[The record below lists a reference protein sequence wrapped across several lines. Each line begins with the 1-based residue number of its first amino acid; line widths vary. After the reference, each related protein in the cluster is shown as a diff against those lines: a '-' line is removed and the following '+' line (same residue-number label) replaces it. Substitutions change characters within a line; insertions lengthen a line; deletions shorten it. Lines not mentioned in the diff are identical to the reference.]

1 MEVLKDAFPLKI
13 EPDNRELISGLIS
26 RNPEAGRVFFNRF
39 HRRVN
44 TLVWRIMGA
53 DSEHDDLVQEI
64 LMAAVKS
71 IHQIVDPELLDG
83 WVTGIAV
90 NICRKEIRSR
100 KLRRF
105 FMVFG
110 SDQDDIPS
118 STLDPEKQACARQL
132 YRALDQ
138 LGADEKIAFILCMFE
153 ELTQTE
159 AATACNC
166 SLSTLKRRLGRAQ
179 GEISKILEREV
190 GEKRKTR

>member
-1 MEVLKDAFPLKI
+1 MEVLKEAFPLKI
-13 EPDNRELISGLIS
+13 EPDNRELISGLMKK
-26 RNPEAGRVFFNRF
+26 NPEAGRIFFNRF
-39 HRRVN
+39 HKRIN

-53 DSEHDDLVQEI
+53 DTEHDDLVQEI
-64 LMAAVKS
+64 MMASIKS
-71 IHQIVDPELLDG
+71 INQIVDPELLEG

-110 SDQDDIPS
+110 SEHDDVPS
-118 STLDPEKQACARQL
+118 STLDPEKQACARQM
-132 YRALDQ
+132 YRALDR
-138 LGADEKIAFILCMFE
+138 LPADEKIAFVLCMFE

-159 AATACNC
+159 AATVCNC

-179 GEISKILEREV
+179 EEINRILEREK
-190 GEKRKTR
+190 GEKRNNR